1 MRQLLPI
8 LFLGLFLLLAC
19 LVALLLRGN
28 APKDQWLRA
37 QPQGIMGTETLVVVQ
52 GRAEHLVMAEGE
64 LRRLEAL
71 LSSHLNYSQ
80 LRAFGRS
87 APGVPF
93 QAGPELLEL
102 FSLAQSGNLVSQG
115 TFDATLLPL
124 IRLWKEAGKNQ
135 ILPTSA
141 SLAAARNASNWTHF
155 SRVGNTLIRSS
166 STACLDLGGLAKG
179 WAAQRVARMLQEAGV
194 KAGMVQVGGDTR
206 VFGEGP
212 DGAKSWT
219 IDIRRP
225 DGQGVCGTLH
235 LRDVSVST
243 SGNYQRF
250 ATIGGQ
256 RYSHIIDPRS
266 GLTADHLPGV
276 TIVAPSGVQTEVWS
290 KAISVLGEQGFALL
304 PPGVEAIILLDAQG
318 SEKKMSPGMKRY
330 LAPEGK

>member
-8 LFLGLFLLLAC
+8 VILGVFLLLAC
-19 LVALLLRGN
+19 LVALVLRGH

-52 GRAEHLVMAEGE
+52 GRAEHVAMAEGE

-71 LSSHLNYSQ
+71 LSSHLKYSQ
-80 LRAFGRS
+80 LSVFGRS
-87 APGVPF
+87 TPGVPF
-93 QAGPELLEL
+93 QAGPELLDL
-102 FSLAQSGNLVSQG
+102 FSLAQAGNLASQG
-115 TFDATLLPL
+115 AFDPTLLPL

-135 ILPTSA
+135 VLPTSA
-141 SLAAARNASNWTHF
+141 SLAAARKASNWTHF
-155 SRVGNTLIRSS
+155 ARQGNTLIRSS

-179 WAAQRVARMLQEAGV
+179 WAVERVARMLQDAGA

-212 DGAKSWT
+212 NGAVFWT

-225 DGQGVCGTLH
+225 DGQGVCGTLR

-250 ATIGGQ
+250 VTIGGQ

-266 GLTADHLPGV
+266 GQTADHLPGV
-276 TIVAPSGVQTEVWS
+276 TVVAPNGTQTEIWS
-290 KAISVLGEQGFALL
+290 KAISVLGEQGLTLL
-304 PPGVEAIILLDAQG
+304 PSGVEAIILLDAQG
-318 SEKKMSPGMKRY
+318 TEKKMSSGMKQY